1 MSDEPTIHVRT
12 TLQARGPAAAAV
24 LSDEQVAALG
34 AGRSPAVRIT
44 VGGRTAEGRITRRG
58 EENLLGLS
66 RERRG
71 QLGVEAGDEVELEIR
86 VLTGPPTLDLP
97 PELAAALE
105 TDAAARAAF
114 DALAPSHRK
123 ELARSV
129 ADAKRPETRARRLEA
144 ALDRLVPPEAGAR

>member
-1 MSDEPTIHVRT
+1 M
-12 TLQARGPAAAAV
+12 

-58 EENLLGLS
+58 EKMLLGLS

-71 QLGVEAGDEVELEIR
+71 QLGVEAGDEVELAIT
-86 VLTGPPTLDLP
+86 VLAGPPALDLP

-105 TDAAARAAF
+105 ADTAARAAF